1 MTLVS
6 GLILSLLMGFLL
18 GLFFFGSL
26 WITVRQLPT
35 TQQPV
40 RLVLGSLLGRLAIA
54 LLGFYL
60 IMDGQWQRVLAAL
73 IGFVIARRVLV
84 RRFQPRLTAIQS
96 LQGE

>member
-1 MTLVS
+1 MALIP

-84 RRFQPRLTAIQS
+84 QRFQPRHTVIQS
-96 LQGE
+96 PQGE